1 MAKIGYMPY
10 LPKYAEGAADR
21 KWMEDFGC
29 ENIVE
34 EQPVE
39 GAYRLGWDRLL
50 ANIGK
55 GDTLVISKFAH
66 VVKGARQLSFF
77 LEFCRI
83 KSVRL
88 VSLHDGIDSGNEL
101 FPETK
106 VSDVLS
112 MVAKLPEEANAV
124 RKMVSKPGRLTKGIK
139 VLSQAAYGRM
149 ERKKLVVNM
158 YKCGYTIED
167 IWKSSGFRSRS
178 SIFRVLK
185 DAGVELKRSRNKMK
199 DN

>member
-77 LEFCRI
+77 LELCRI

-101 FPETK
+101 F
-106 VSDVLS
+106 L
-112 MVAKLPEEANAV
+112 
-124 RKMVSKPGRLTKGIK
+124 
-139 VLSQAAYGRM
+139 
-149 ERKKLVVNM
+149 
-158 YKCGYTIED
+158 
-167 IWKSSGFRSRS
+167 
-178 SIFRVLK
+178 
-185 DAGVELKRSRNKMK
+185 
-199 DN
+199 